1 MYFYFQVMANLAEN
15 ITDINVDKLK
25 KIASEVCDINEEEFD
40 GMLSYYHKLG
50 ILIHHGDLV
59 ALRSQ
64 WLVGQFTKL
73 IVIRHDD
80 DQVLFVQMNYSRSC

>member
-1 MYFYFQVMANLAEN
+1 M
-15 ITDINVDKLK
+15 TDSKVDTLK
-25 KIASEVCDINEEEFD
+25 EIAREVCSVNEEEFN
-40 GMLSYYHKLG
+40 GMMSYYHDLG

-80 DQVLFVQMNYSRSC
+80 DQVLFVQRNYSRSC